1 MKRYAPPL
9 LAALAAMPAAAQVP
23 VQPTLQISPD
33 SPVVTIQVSERVE
46 REPDIAQLGAGVT
59 SLAPTAS
66 AALAETARKMDT
78 VIARVRAAGIAA
90 RDIQTSGISVEP
102 SYSYPA
108 RSALG
113 DVPPRIVGYRA
124 SNNVQLRVRDLPS
137 LGSLID
143 ALVAA
148 GATNVNGPHFAVEA
162 PDSGLAGARDRALA
176 EADRQAADYARR
188 AGARRARLLAV
199 TEGVANFGRHY
210 EMTVFA
216 ASSQSRASAPPTP
229 VAPGMVTSAVNLV
242 VTYELM
248 RDGGEELRSGRRDSR

>member
-1 MKRYAPPL
+1 MIRYALPL
-9 LAALAAMPAAAQVP
+9 LAAVAAMPAAAQVP

-33 SPVVTIQVSERVE
+33 QPVVTIQVSERVE
-46 REPDIAQLGAGVT
+46 RAPDIAQIGAGVT

-66 AALAETARKMDT
+66 AALAETARKMNA
-78 VIARVRAAGIAA
+78 VIARVRSAGIAE

-124 SNNVQLRVRDLPS
+124 SNSVQLRVRDLP
-137 LGSLID
+137 GIGALID
-143 ALVAA
+143 TLVTA
-148 GATNVNGPHFAVEA
+148 GATNVNGPHFAVEEPQA
-162 PDSGLAGARDRALA
+162 GLAGARDRALA

-199 TEGVANFGRHY
+199 TEGVANFGRPY
-210 EMTVFA
+210 EMGMVFA

-242 VTYELM
+242 VTYALE
-248 RDGGEELRSGRRDSR
+248 R

>member
-1 MKRYAPPL
+1 MKRLMLPL
-9 LAALAAMPAAAQVP
+9 LAAASAMPAAAQVP
-23 VQPTLQISPD
+23 VQPTLQVSAET
-33 SPVVTIQVSERVE
+33 PVVTLQVGERVE

-66 AALAETARKMDT
+66 AALAETARKMET
-78 VIARVRAAGIAA
+78 VIARVRAAGIAG

-108 RSALG
+108 RGALG
-113 DVPPRIVGYRA
+113 DVPPRVVGYRA

-148 GATNVNGPHFAVEA
+148 GATNVNGPHFAVEESN
-162 PDSGLAGARDRALA
+162 SGLAGARDRALA
-176 EADRQAADYARR
+176 EADRQAAEYARR

-199 TEGVANFGRHY
+199 AEVVANFGRPY
-210 EMTVFA
+210 DLMVFQ
-216 ASSQSRASAPPTP
+216 ASESRASAPPTP
-229 VAPGMVTSAVNLV
+229 VAPGRVTSGVNLV
-242 VTYELM
+242 VTYALE
-248 RDGGEELRSGRRDSR
+248 R